1 MSREIDCLIVGTGVG
16 GLACG
21 TILAQRGWRVL
32 LLTRRPLQDSF
43 FWVQDGFE
51 HDRSPELLW
60 GFEAGGP
67 LHPLLASKVSE
78 RSLVQLKPGI
88 QVVLPNHRVGFY
100 PSGPDWERELRREFP
115 GCWQSMLACSE
126 ELCRLSEMIWKE
138 IEAPLR
144 SITSWRHTRL
154 IGRRPLRSFLRERE
168 APLPFCHM
176 AEAVAGASFQVDPRQ
191 TTVAMAAAAFGH
203 THRGFF
209 APREGMRGVAEGLIS
224 RLQALGGEIRVG
236 AVGEVKSRWGEVRGV
251 TMTDGEVVSC
261 RYVVLEAEVSS
272 EAPILHAL
280 VEEALIP
287 GEMGRN
293 VLVVGAD
300 SVGAGP
306 SAVFQLALGGIPR
319 GHDPLLHT
327 RTVAVRILHGSPE
340 NPIDLLGRAFP
351 GWTKAKVCSL
361 PPRPHRVG
369 RSLLSNRWPRPRN
382 MLLISRESPVGCGL
396 SAAAWQGCRV
406 ATRLIGRRST
416 M

>member
-1 MSREIDCLIVGTGVG
+1 MSREIDCLIVGSGMG

-21 TILAQRGWRVL
+21 ITLAQRGWRVL
-32 LLTRRPLQDSF
+32 LLTSRPLQDSF

-78 RSLVQLKPGI
+78 SPFVQLKPGV
-88 QVVLPNHRVGFY
+88 QVVLPNHRVGFH

-115 GCWQSMLACSE
+115 GCWQSVVACSE
-126 ELCRLSEMIWKE
+126 QLCRLSEMIWKE
-138 IEAPLR
+138 MEAPLR
-144 SITSWRHTRL
+144 SITSWKHTRL

-176 AEAVAGASFQVDPRQ
+176 AEAVAGASFQVEPWQ

-209 APREGMRGVAEGLIS
+209 APREGMRAVVEGLIS
-224 RLQALGGEIRVG
+224 RLQDLGGEIRVG

-293 VLVVGAD
+293 VLLVGAD
-300 SVGAGP
+300 SLGGGP
-306 SAVFQLALGGIPR
+306 SPVFQLALGGIPR
-319 GHDPLLHT
+319 CHDPLLRK

-340 NPIDLLGRAFP
+340 NSIDLLGNAFP
-351 GWTKAKVCSL
+351 GWTKAEVCSIPL
-361 PPRPHRVG
+361 RRRAMG
-369 RSLLSNRWPRPRN
+369 RSLLSHRRPRPRN
-382 MLLISRESPVGCGL
+382 MMVIVRESPVGCGF

-406 ATRLIGRRST
+406 ATRLIARS
-416 M
+416 